1 MYLRQILMGN
11 SELLRMFPEMQK
23 VQDENI
29 ATSKAPD
36 YKVGEYDVNFFS
48 NLKDVLGETLWNTYE
63 RTNTL
68 TGGALEKAVYDSY
81 FNVNVSS
88 GDYNL
93 QLERNAFIDD
103 MKQDYKLTL
112 SKRF

>member
-1 MYLRQILMGN
+1 MPSN
-11 SELLRMFPEMQK
+11 ELLRKMPEIERIRQ
-23 VQDENI
+23 EN
-29 ATSKAPD
+29 ATIPKAPD
-36 YKVGEYDVNFFS
+36 YTVGNYNVNFFS
-48 NLKDVLGETLWNTYE
+48 NLKDVLGETLWSTYE
-63 RTNTL
+63 KTNTI
-68 TGGALEKAVYDSY
+68 TGGALDKAVQDSY
-81 FNVNVSS
+81 FNVSVSS